1 MPHDRYLMSFT
12 AGSLLYQESLVLAEQ
27 YKDHQ
32 GWDGVREQV
41 LANNLLRMRTNSAA
55 RRIFRE
61 VSARLDELTP
71 EQINLL
77 VHGNHQE
84 QRLLLWLA
92 ICRRYRFI
100 YDFATE
106 VIREKALRLDMSL
119 RVDDYDVF
127 YNRKAEWHPELD
139 ELSDSTRAKLRQ
151 IVFRMLREADLL
163 SNDNTINRVVMT
175 PALEAVIG
183 EDNPADFAVFPVTHL
198 QRLDWMP

>member
-27 YKDHQ
+27 HKDHQ

-139 ELSDSTRAKLRQ
+139 ELSDSTTPSCAR
-151 IVFRMLREADLL
+151 L
-163 SNDNTINRVVMT
+163 SFACCGKPTCCPTIT
-175 PALEAVIG
+175 PSTGLS
-183 EDNPADFAVFPVTHL
+183 
-198 QRLDWMP
+198 